1 MSIEKSVVSKVTAN
15 GTWEGQYG
23 LLYKYEIEMENG
35 QSGDIN
41 SKVEQEDDK
50 FGWKIGSEVDYER
63 KQNGKFVNFKKYN
76 PEFGSSPS
84 VSSTP
89 KTSLKKDN
97 DVQKMIVKQ
106 SSLKCAIDLVIA
118 DKLDP
123 EDWKKMADS
132 FVEWVYDKESETMPF
147 EAKPPF

>member
-1 MSIEKSVVSKVTAN
+1 MSIEKSEVSKVTAN

-76 PEFGSSPS
+76 PDFVCPFLFLFL
-84 VSSTP
+84 
-89 KTSLKKDN
+89 TSEL
-97 DVQKMIVKQ
+97 
-106 SSLKCAIDLVIA
+106 
-118 DKLDP
+118 
-123 EDWKKMADS
+123 
-132 FVEWVYDKESETMPF
+132 
-147 EAKPPF
+147 